1 VKAWWKARTRI
12 RLAPALRTLSVVA
25 VLIAVLFIPWQD
37 RIFADG
43 WVRTAQDTA
52 LHVPRAARMIEAPQ
66 PGPVRA
72 EQVLAAL
79 DSSELQLRQ
88 ARASTRIDTLDS
100 RLAAAVVSDGSVADS
115 VRSTR
120 AQLAQ
125 QRQEA
130 QGAGVEAK
138 QLHLTSPFTGV
149 LVDVAQDAVPGFVV
163 SPRALSAARASRGLP
178 AHAAGEACPFRDRSR
193 EGELWRQPLACGDE
207 RAGAADEFLRVG
219 VQGSLQVTPCVAP
232 SSVNSARTSPAKS
245 EAFE

>member
-1 VKAWWKARTRI
+1 M
-12 RLAPALRTLSVVA
+12 
-25 VLIAVLFIPWQD
+25 
-37 RIFADG
+37 
-43 WVRTAQDTA
+43 RTAQETA
-52 LHVPRAARMIEAPQ
+52 LHVPRSARMIEAPQ

-79 DSSELQLRQ
+79 DSSELQLRE

-100 RLAAAVVSDGSVADS
+100 RLAAAVVSEGNVADS

-149 LVDVAQDAVPGFVV
+149 LVVIAHDAVPGFVV
-163 SPRALSAARASRGLP
+163 SPRALSAARASRGLS
-178 AHAAGEACPFRDRSR
+178 AHAAGEAGEFCHRSR
-193 EGELWRQPLACGDE
+193 RGELCRQPLARGNECDGV
-207 RAGAADEFLRVG
+207 ADEFLRVG
-219 VQGSLQVTPCVAP
+219 GALFS
-232 SSVNSARTSPAKS
+232 
-245 EAFE
+245 